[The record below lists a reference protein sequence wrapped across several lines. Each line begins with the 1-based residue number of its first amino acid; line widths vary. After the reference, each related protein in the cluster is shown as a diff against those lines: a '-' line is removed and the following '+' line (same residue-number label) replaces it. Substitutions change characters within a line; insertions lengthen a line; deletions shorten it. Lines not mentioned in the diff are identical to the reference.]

1 MTDDGTDLRRPYP
14 RTASGVIHSRN
25 KGNQVF
31 IRTSPILTLGMCGGP
46 VIKKFSIES
55 INENSITGTKSA
67 DTKSGGGGDTKS
79 GGGGGVL
86 TGTKSADTKSGG
98 GGGVQPASRKKSR
111 DGASTS
117 DSGSN
122 SSAGNSMSNTDG
134 MMDMVCG
141 VVEGIV
147 PVDFQLEAMQG
158 LGCIVDGAELQR

>member
-55 INENSITGTKSA
+55 INENSI
-67 DTKSGGGGDTKS
+67 
-79 GGGGGVL
+79 